1 MKPWE
6 EQLNSFRE
14 GGVPEDVIAAEQ
26 DRLTTQMRDGGVP
39 DEEIHGYFGTKPFD
53 PTPVKETFGPYFS
66 PSAAA
71 PVDGA
76 APSAE
81 PKSFLDAIE
90 EVFNKTEQ
98 GYTAGWQG
106 SVSGLLKNQKPPE
119 VVLQENPEMYVSIAN
134 SVGSLVGDF
143 PAMVGGYMAGGWAA
157 GAAAGATTANPVA
170 VAGASMVGAGA
181 MSNAAPI
188 FLRKALM
195 DAYKDGGVKD
205 WRDFWSKFAGTLVDR
220 ETWTETGK
228 AALIGGASM
237 GAGGIVNNVLG
248 KVAAPAITKAAA
260 AFADV
265 GTMVTLGSAFEGQMP
280 SLRNFTEASILILGI
295 AGAGK
300 VSGLAVKKVP
310 AVSQKLR
317 TMFAKTG
324 MRPEELAV
332 KAKENPLILQEILA
346 DNTDGAKLASYA
358 TDLPVESFVEAAAP
372 EPGLWYHGT
381 RADIKEFDPK
391 TKGVNTGARSAKE
404 GFFFVNDSGV
414 AESYAITA
422 PERAVFTAEK
432 AFKDLK
438 KFEQQ
443 NSIKRKADGSLYLD
457 PIDGFGLRNPT
468 LEKGTPEYYDKMGEL
483 KPLTA
488 ESWAEHLPGSKRT
501 VEQGRKVIEKLR
513 ELEKQNEKANGE
525 ISDNPLQDAAIY
537 PANLDMK
544 NPLVVDHQGVRMEGA
559 ENSFTEII
567 KRAKEAGHD
576 GVVIKNTFDDPTL
589 LAGKEPNKKPHDV
602 AVVFKPEQVK
612 FKYSKDPIAEMV
624 TKPIEEVLSRLDDE
638 RGSIQIAD
646 PPKAP
651 PVRSQAEL
659 NIAAKFG
666 VETEVKDPWTI
677 KAIRSEL
684 RTDLLDH
691 VNPWADMMRDAGK
704 HPNKTAY
711 QDNAYKM
718 ARSIHG
724 ATSKAM
730 AMIKYNTFDKDLQIT
745 GEGFLPILDRTPDQG
760 KLGIVMASL
769 RAIELEKTDLAS
781 IEAGKGGRL
790 DKNKAVKGPDG
801 KKLKDAEGKVIRED
815 KGTGFDYESAKTV
828 VKEAPK
834 EYLQLAKDVT
844 EYRNR
849 VTEGTLVESGILSKE
864 TFRVFKILNKNYV
877 DFKRLHETEEGGLA
891 TKSKRAG
898 STKKLRG
905 VGKNTKTVDPLLSAM
920 RSTVDSVK
928 RAEIN
933 KANQAAIKQLQE
945 LGPEYIQEV
954 PLQTTVTK
962 VTSDRLKEYL
972 KKEYQIDL
980 GEQELKSLD
989 VYTQQARMALTKDQ
1003 MGAWYDG
1010 KYKVFKVD
1018 EAIAKVSQSLDGSPA
1033 ATNIFWKAVQG
1044 VSTAKKLLIST
1055 HPQFIA
1061 ANGWRDQIMSAVN
1074 AKQWKVPFADVVQCM
1089 GDILGEKEAYQRFM
1103 MGGGGSSSFY
1113 DINRII
1119 ESDIMKLH
1127 KETNFLDA
1135 VQNSKWSPIRWLN
1148 FSGALVEQATRLSE
1162 FKRVSKGSAD
1172 GGKIH
1177 EGVWA
1182 SAENTLDFNKH
1193 GAKLQAWNSITAF
1206 LQVGLNGLDR
1216 TMQAFREDPKSVTTK
1231 GFAYITA
1238 PSLLLWA
1245 ANHDE
1250 DWYKGI
1256 PRWEKDVYWHF
1267 NVDGKV
1273 RRLMKPMEMGII
1285 FGSLPERLAEA
1296 MFVENP
1302 RAMKNF
1308 VATIWGSLLPNV
1320 TPDLLDPV
1328 WSQMDNTNKLS
1339 GGPLIPQHLEKYAP
1353 ADQAT
1358 EFTSETA
1365 KQLSKII
1372 GRFPGIRDIGP
1383 SKRTIE
1389 SPMVIDNYMQSLG
1402 GTWGRYLVKKFDEGL
1417 YAAGVAKDN
1426 RPAATSKETFFLG
1439 AFESRYPSAGDQRIK
1454 DFKDE
1459 FDKSVQFFNSKKLKI
1474 KDPVELKAFE
1484 QRYGKYMPNLNT
1496 FNEGINNLGDM
1507 IKSTADDPR
1516 KTKDDKRQLINQ
1528 LYFRQIEGAKRGL
1541 EHVDKFN
1548 KMLQGK

>member
-372 EPGLWYHGT
+372 EPQTWFHGSD
-381 RADIKEFDPK
+381 AGFKEFDLAKAGAK
-391 TKGVNTGARSAKE
+391 TGVPDAKKGV
-404 GFFFVNDSGV
+404 FF
-414 AESYAITA
+414 
-422 PERAVFTAEK
+422 
-432 AFKDLK
+432 
-438 KFEQQ
+438 
-443 NSIKRKADGSLYLD
+443 
-457 PIDGFGLRNPT
+457 
-468 LEKGTPEYYDKMGEL
+468 
-483 KPLTA
+483 
-488 ESWAEHLPGSKRT
+488 
-501 VEQGRKVIEKLR
+501 
-513 ELEKQNEKANGE
+513 
-525 ISDNPLQDAAIY
+525 SDNPEVANWYSGKIDDSVTRFDEVIGQLEDFQAYGAAKVKGDFHSPPLSPTEFVAENPGWTLENATEMLAEYKALQKEIKDKPSPINPDGGTVY
-537 PANLDMK
+537 PVNLDFK
-544 NPLVVDHQGVRMEGA
+544 NPKVVDLGGESYNP
-559 ENSFTEII
+559 EKFTSLLDEA
-567 KRAKEAGHD
+567 RAAGHD
-576 GVVIKNTFDDPTL
+576 GVVFQNTWDHPYRD
-589 LAGKEPNKKPHDV
+589 KKPGDKLHSV
-602 AVVFKPEQVK
+602 AVAFDAERIKS
-612 FKYSKDPIAEMV
+612 KYAKDPIAEMV

-638 RGSIQIAD
+638 RGSVQIAD

-760 KLGIVMASL
+760 KLSIVMASL

-1389 SPMVIDNYMQSLG
+1389 SPIVIDNYMQSLG
-1402 GTWGRYLVKKFDEGL
+1402 GTWGRYLVKKFDEGI

-1484 QRYGKYMPNLNT
+1484 QRYGKYMPNLNS